1 MCGQC
6 ESTIAADLL
15 QHEMEVENK
24 ALVPLQNLIDVRSS
38 NYYCLHG
45 LGLYVHTL
53 QYLLIII
60 NQKHNA
66 MLVSYGSATA
76 VTGKTCFK
84 GKQPGLI

>member
-24 ALVPLQNLIDVRSS
+24 VLVPLQNLIDVSIL
-38 NYYCLHG
+38 NYYF

-53 QYLLIII
+53 QYLLIIL
-60 NQKHNA
+60 NQKHNT
-66 MLVSYGSATA
+66 LFVSYGSATA
-76 VTGKTCFK
+76 VTGKTTFYR
-84 GKQPGLI
+84 KQTGLI